1 MQEREKVP
9 VRTIS
14 ALSVIAALTFFNG
27 ALLVQGQTPPDRLTA
42 EINSSSLAALAG
54 SVNPHAQTQND
65 VGRVATGTQINGI
78 TMYFKPSAEQQAE
91 LDGLVKAQ
99 QTPGSAYYHQWLTP
113 AEYASRFGLSDDDL
127 AKVQTWVEQ
136 QGFTVDR
143 VAQSH
148 NSISFSGTVGQ
159 VEMAFQTEIHNYK
172 FGSETHFANATQLM
186 IPSSL
191 SGVVRSIRNLD
202 DFRPKPFVR
211 VHTPRTD
218 TAKPA
223 FTSSQSGDH
232 YLQPGDVSVIY
243 DIKAAY
249 SAGYTGTGQS
259 IAVVGQS
266 EISVSDIENFQSAAG
281 LTVKDPT
288 LVLVPGSGSAQVS
301 SGDEAESDLDLEYS
315 GGIAKGATI
324 YLVYVGNGQNY
335 SVWDSLQYAVDTDIA
350 PIISMSY
357 GGCEP
362 DLSSSDYST
371 LESILEQGA
380 SQGQS
385 TIVADGDTGSSA
397 CYADLTTSTTPTAEE
412 EELAVNYP
420 ASSAYV
426 TAMGGTEFP
435 SADVA
440 SSNTTYWES
449 ASGSDVIT
457 SALSYIPEQVWNDD
471 SASEGSEYGAEYAL
485 SAGGGGIST
494 LTARPSWQSAVTGI
508 PSGSYR
514 LVPDISL
521 DSSPNNAGYLFCSS
535 DSTATDITG
544 SCSNGFRDSNDQY
557 LTVAGGT
564 SFAAPI
570 FAGMLAIINQKENST
585 GQGLVNSTLYK
596 LAANSSTYASA
607 FHDITSG
614 GNECTAGSSYCS
626 SAGESK
632 YYAGTGYD
640 EASGLGSIDLYNLM
654 TSWTASSSASLEATT
669 TALSPAASTP
679 SSGASDTITI
689 TVSPQSSSITTTP
702 TGVLTVSVD
711 GTTEASSLALSNGS
725 ATYTFSS
732 TTSGAHVITAK
743 YSGDSTFAASTGT
756 VTVDVAGTSGSSSTG
771 SFTLSATNVTVSQGS
786 SGTSTVTIKSQN
798 SYAGTISFSLSTS
811 STSLQDY
818 GCYGIGN
825 SSGEVSVTANST
837 TTASLTIYTSESEC
851 NAAISSGTKGT
862 VRYFAGRKAIAA
874 DSSRLPFPH
883 RTFPIGIAIAGI
895 TLLGIRGKRVKLL
908 NLLSGLI
915 LLLAVG
921 FSLGCGG
928 SSNSG
933 STSTS
938 TDVAKGTYTLTLDG
952 QDASNSSIADSTT
965 LTLTVD

>member
-1 MQEREKVP
+1 MKTLRVSS
-9 VRTIS
+9 TIAILGFS
-14 ALSVIAALTFFNG
+14 LGSFLIQA
-27 ALLVQGQTPPDRLTA
+27 QTTPDRLTA
-42 EINSSSLAALAG
+42 DINSNSIAALRG
-54 SVNPHAQTQND
+54 SVNPRALTQND
-65 VGRVATGTQINGI
+65 VGRVAAGTQINGI

-99 QTPGSAYYHQWLTP
+99 QTPGSANYHKWLTP
-113 AEYASRFGLSDDDL
+113 AEYANRFGLSDDDL
-127 AKVQTWVEQ
+127 AKVQTWIEQ

-172 FGSETHFANATQLM
+172 FGNGTHFANATQLM
-186 IPSSL
+186 IPSAL
-191 SGVVRSIRNLD
+191 SGVIRSIRNLD

-211 VHTPRTD
+211 FHTPRTD

-223 FTSSQSGDH
+223 FTSSQSSNH

-281 LTVKDPT
+281 LAVKDPT

-301 SGDEAESDLDLEYS
+301 SGDGAESDLDLEYS

-385 TIVADGDTGSSA
+385 IIVADGDTGSSA
-397 CYADLTTSTTPTAEE
+397 CYADLTTNTTPTAEE

-471 SASEGSEYGAEYAL
+471 SASAGSEDGAEYAL
-485 SAGGGGIST
+485 SAGGGGTST
-494 LTARPSWQSAVTGI
+494 LTARPSWQSDVTGI

-544 SCSNGFRDSNDQY
+544 SCSNGFRDSNDEY

-585 GQGLVNSTLYK
+585 GQGLINSTLYT

-607 FHDITSG
+607 FHDITNG

-626 SAGESK
+626 SAGGSN
-632 YYAGTGYD
+632 YYAGTEYD
-640 EASGLGSIDLYNLM
+640 EASGLGSVDLYNLM
-654 TSWTASSSASLEATT
+654 TAWTAGSSASLDATT
-669 TALSPAASTP
+669 TTLSAATSTP

-702 TGVLTVSVD
+702 TGTLTITVD
-711 GTTEASSLALSNGS
+711 GTTETSSLALSSGT
-725 ATYTFSS
+725 ATYSFAS
-732 TTSGAHVITAK
+732 TTSGTHVITAT
-743 YSGDSTFAASTGT
+743 YSGNSTFAPSTGATTVRIGSSSGTGSGGSGSTTVTVTPSGGYTGT
-756 VTVDVAGTSGSSSTG
+756 VD
-771 SFTLSATNVTVSQGS
+771 L
-786 SGTSTVTIKSQN
+786 
-798 SYAGTISFSLSTS
+798 SLSTS
-811 STSLQDY
+811 STYLQNY
-818 GCYGIGN
+818 ACYDISN
-825 SSGEVSVTANST
+825 ATVSGTSAVKETLTLYTGTANCSSSSIQNGRVHAFHSARTTKVSSST
-837 TTASLTIYTSESEC
+837 MVPFTAPGLGS
-851 NAAISSGTKGT
+851 
-862 VRYFAGRKAIAA
+862 AG
-874 DSSRLPFPH
+874 
-883 RTFPIGIAIAGI
+883 
-895 TLLGIRGKRVKLL
+895 
-908 NLLSGLI
+908 
-915 LLLAVG
+915 LLLAGLVG
-921 FSLGCGG
+921 WRFRRIRVLSRVLALAVLGFVLSGCGTSSSGSSSRSFSLSVSPSSVTVSAGTSGIPTG
-928 SSNSG
+928 SYTLEIDGEDSSNSG
-933 STSTS
+933 LTAT
-938 TDVAKGTYTLTLDG
+938 TTMTLVID
-952 QDASNSSIADSTT
+952 
-965 LTLTVD
+965 